1 MIEPFQQEDFQVDLQ
16 QLPLV
21 EIPAVESFI
30 KGTLNNQVAN
40 GEITQEQADQVLL
53 NFEESVSIFNSIPDN
68 FTEQQKKKLSLYYKR
83 KEIYLN

>member
-1 MIEPFQQEDFQVDLQ
+1 MAI
-16 QLPLV
+16 
-21 EIPAVESFI
+21 FI

-68 FTEQQKKKLSLYYKR
+68 FTEQQKEEVIPLLQKKRDLLKLIEKSDNAAA
-83 KEIYLN
+83 KED